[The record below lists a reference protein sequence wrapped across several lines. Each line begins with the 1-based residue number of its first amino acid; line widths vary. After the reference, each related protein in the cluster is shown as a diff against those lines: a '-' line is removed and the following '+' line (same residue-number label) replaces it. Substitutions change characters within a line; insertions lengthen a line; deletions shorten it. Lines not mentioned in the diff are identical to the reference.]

1 MLSRVDEWRGDP
13 YDGER
18 TSTMAGPMCS
28 WPLKQ
33 DMRQIL
39 LKTPGEFIEKQ
50 APRPTP
56 ALGEA
61 LVRIRKVGICG
72 SDLHAFAGRHPAYT
86 YPRILG
92 HELAGEVVE
101 VPPNHTGIEVGDHCA
116 IEPYL
121 SCGACRACQTGRTN
135 CCEHLRLFGVHIDGG
150 MQGFLS
156 VPVSLLHKS
165 KTLSLDQ
172 LALIETLGIGAHAV
186 SRSGV
191 AAGEE
196 VLVIG
201 AGPIGL
207 AVIQFAQNAGAQVRV
222 LEMKE
227 WRRKFAHDHLDVE
240 TLAEPDKRLADV
252 VFDATGSARSMSGS
266 LEYVAPGGRVV
277 FVGLTKGLVTIND
290 TLMHKREM
298 TLFASRNSCSQFPRI
313 IQMIAEGKIDTSLW
327 ITDRLRL
334 TDVPTCF
341 KGLSEKTEFV
351 KAIVDVNDSDS

>member
-1 MLSRVDEWRGDP
+1 
-13 YDGER
+13 
-18 TSTMAGPMCS
+18 MAGPICS
-28 WPLKQ
+28 LPLKQ
-33 DMRQIL
+33 SMRQIL
-39 LKTPGEFIEKQ
+39 LKTPGEFIEKE

-61 LVRIRKVGICG
+61 LLRIRKVGICG

-101 VPPNHTGIEVGDHCA
+101 VSRNSSGIGVGDQCA

-121 SCGACRACQTGRTN
+121 SCGSCRACEMGRTN
-135 CCEHLRLFGVHIDGG
+135 CCEHLRLFGVHVDGG

-156 VPVSLLHKS
+156 VPVSLLHKA

-186 SRSGV
+186 RRGGV

-207 AVIQFAQNAGAQVRV
+207 AVIQFAQNAGARVRV

-227 WRRKFAHDHLDVE
+227 WRRKFAYEHLGVE
-240 TLAEPDKRLADV
+240 TLAESDKHLADV

-266 LEYVAPGGRVV
+266 LEYVVPGGRVV
-277 FVGLTKGLVTIND
+277 FVGLTKEPVNVDDSL
-290 TLMHKREM
+290 LHKREM
-298 TLFASRNSCSQFPRI
+298 TVLASRNSCGQFPRI
-313 IQMIAEGKIDTSLW
+313 IRMIAEGEIDTTLW
-327 ITDRLRL
+327 ITDRLNL
-334 TDVPTCF
+334 ADVPKCF
-341 KGLSEKTEFV
+341 KDLSEKVEFV
-351 KAIVDVNDSDS
+351 KAMVDVSDSDS

>member
-1 MLSRVDEWRGDP
+1 
-13 YDGER
+13 
-18 TSTMAGPMCS
+18 
-28 WPLKQ
+28 
-33 DMRQIL
+33 MRQIL
-39 LKTPGEFIEKQ
+39 LTMPGEFIEKQ

-61 LVRIRKVGICG
+61 LVCIRKVGICG

-101 VPPNHTGIEVGDHCA
+101 VRPNNSGIEVGDQCA

-121 SCGACRACQTGRTN
+121 SCGTCRACQRGRTN

-165 KTLSLDQ
+165 KTLSLDE

-186 SRSGV
+186 ERGGV
-191 AAGEE
+191 VVGEE

-207 AVIQFAQNAGAQVRV
+207 AVIQFAQNAGARVRV
-222 LEMKE
+222 LEMKK
-227 WRRKFAHDHLDVE
+227 WRRNFADQHLGIK
-240 TLAEPDKRLADV
+240 TLAEPDKCLADV

-266 LEYVAPGGRVV
+266 FEYVAPGGRVV
-277 FVGLTKGLVTIND
+277 FVGLTKDPISIDD
-290 TLMHKREM
+290 TLLHKREM
-298 TLFASRNSCSQFPRI
+298 TLFASRNSCGQFPRI
-313 IQMIAEGKIDTSLW
+313 IRMIAERKIDTSLW

-334 TDVPTCF
+334 ADVPAHF
-341 KGLSEKTEFV
+341 KDLSEKAEFV

>member
-1 MLSRVDEWRGDP
+1 
-13 YDGER
+13 
-18 TSTMAGPMCS
+18 
-28 WPLKQ
+28 
-33 DMRQIL
+33 MRQIL
-39 LKTPGEFIEKQ
+39 LEAPGEFIEKQ

-101 VPPNHTGIEVGDHCA
+101 VPRDAGGIEVGDPCA

-121 SCGACRACQTGRTN
+121 SCGSCRACQTGRTN
-135 CCEHLRLFGVHIDGG
+135 CCDHLRLFGVHVDGG

-165 KTLSLDQ
+165 KMLSLDE

-186 SRSGV
+186 DRGGV
-191 AAGEE
+191 VAGEE

-207 AVIQFAQNAGAQVRV
+207 AVIQFAQNAGARVRV
-222 LEMKE
+222 LEMNE
-227 WRRKFAHDHLDVE
+227 WRRKFAKDRLGVE
-240 TLAEPDKRLADV
+240 TLAEPDKCLADV

-266 LEYVAPGGRVV
+266 LKYVAPGGRVV
-277 FVGLTKGLVTIND
+277 FVGLTKEPINLDD
-290 TLMHKREM
+290 TLLHKREM
-298 TLFASRNSCSQFPRI
+298 TLFASRNSCRQFPRI
-313 IQMIAEGKIDTSLW
+313 IGMIAERRIDTSLW

-334 TDVPTCF
+334 ADVPEFF
-341 KGLSEKTEFV
+341 KSLSEKAEFV
-351 KAIVDVNDSDS
+351 KAMVDLNDSDS

>member
-1 MLSRVDEWRGDP
+1 
-13 YDGER
+13 
-18 TSTMAGPMCS
+18 
-28 WPLKQ
+28 
-33 DMRQIL
+33 MRQIL
-39 LKTPGEFIEKQ
+39 LKAPGEFIEKQ
-50 APRPTP
+50 APRPIP

-61 LVRIRKVGICG
+61 LIRIRKVGICG

-92 HELAGEVVE
+92 HELAGEVVDL
-101 VPPNHTGIEVGDHCA
+101 PPNYSEIEVGDQCA

-121 SCGACRACQTGRTN
+121 SCGSCRACRMGRTN

-165 KTLSLDQ
+165 KTLSLDE

-186 SRSGV
+186 DRGGV
-191 AAGEE
+191 VTGEE

-207 AVIQFAQNAGAQVRV
+207 AVIQFAQNAGARVRV

-227 WRRKFAHDHLDVE
+227 WRRKFANDHLGVE
-240 TLAEPDKRLADV
+240 TLGEPDKSLADV
-252 VFDATGSARSMSGS
+252 IFDATGSGRSMSGS
-266 LEYVAPGGRVV
+266 LEYVAAGGRVV
-277 FVGLTKGLVTIND
+277 FVGLTKEPVNIDD
-290 TLMHKREM
+290 TLLHKREM
-298 TLFASRNSCSQFPRI
+298 TLFASRNSCGQFPRI
-313 IQMIAEGKIDTSLW
+313 IRMIAEKKIDTSLW

-334 TDVPTCF
+334 ADVPASF
-341 KGLSEKTEFV
+341 KGLSEKVGFV
-351 KAIVDVNDSDS
+351 KAMVDVNDSDS

>member
-1 MLSRVDEWRGDP
+1 
-13 YDGER
+13 
-18 TSTMAGPMCS
+18 
-28 WPLKQ
+28 
-33 DMRQIL
+33 MRQIL

-50 APRPTP
+50 APRPIP

-101 VPPNHTGIEVGDHCA
+101 VPPNHNGIEVGDRCA

-121 SCGACRACQTGRTN
+121 SCGTCSACQKGRTN
-135 CCEHLRLFGVHIDGG
+135 CCEHLRLFGVHMDGG

-165 KTLSLDQ
+165 TTLSLDE
-172 LALIETLGIGAHAV
+172 LALIEALGIGAHAV
-186 SRSGV
+186 ERGGV
-191 AAGEE
+191 AAGEK

-207 AVIQFAQNAGAQVRV
+207 AVIQFAQNAGARVRV

-227 WRRKFAHDHLDVE
+227 WRRNFAHERLGIE
-240 TLAEPDKRLADV
+240 TLVEPDKRVADV

-277 FVGLTKGLVTIND
+277 FVGLTKEPVNIDDSL
-290 TLMHKREM
+290 LHKREM
-298 TLFASRNSCSQFPRI
+298 TLFASRNSCGEFPRI
-313 IQMIAEGKIDTSLW
+313 IGMIAERKIDTSLW

-334 TDVPTCF
+334 ADVPACF
-341 KGLSEKTEFV
+341 RNLSEKAEFV

>member
-1 MLSRVDEWRGDP
+1 
-13 YDGER
+13 
-18 TSTMAGPMCS
+18 MAGPICS
-28 WPLKQ
+28 SLLRVKQ
-33 DMRQIL
+33 SMRQIL

-50 APRPTP
+50 APRPIP

-101 VPPNHTGIEVGDHCA
+101 VPPNHNGIEVGDRCA

-121 SCGACRACQTGRTN
+121 SCGTCSACQKGRTN
-135 CCEHLRLFGVHIDGG
+135 CCEHLRLFGVHMDGG

-165 KTLSLDQ
+165 TTLSLDE
-172 LALIETLGIGAHAV
+172 LALIEALGIGAHAV
-186 SRSGV
+186 ERGGV
-191 AAGEE
+191 AAGEK

-207 AVIQFAQNAGAQVRV
+207 AVIQFAQNAGARVRV

-227 WRRKFAHDHLDVE
+227 WRRNFAHERLGIE
-240 TLAEPDKRLADV
+240 TLVEPDKRVADV

-277 FVGLTKGLVTIND
+277 FVGLTKEPVNIDDSL
-290 TLMHKREM
+290 LHKREM
-298 TLFASRNSCSQFPRI
+298 TLFASRNSCGEFPRI
-313 IQMIAEGKIDTSLW
+313 IGMIAERKIDTSLW

-334 TDVPTCF
+334 ADVPACF
-341 KGLSEKTEFV
+341 RNLSEKAEFV

>member
-1 MLSRVDEWRGDP
+1 
-13 YDGER
+13 
-18 TSTMAGPMCS
+18 
-28 WPLKQ
+28 
-33 DMRQIL
+33 MRQIL
-39 LKTPGEFIEKQ
+39 LKAPGEFIEKHV
-50 APRPTP
+50 PRPIP

-61 LVRIRKVGICG
+61 LVRVRKVGICG

-101 VPPNHTGIEVGDHCA
+101 VSRNSSGIEVGDECA

-121 SCGACRACQTGRTN
+121 SCGRCRACQMGRTN
-135 CCEHLRLFGVHIDGG
+135 CCEHLRLFGIHVDGG
-150 MQGFLS
+150 MQAFLS

-186 SRSGV
+186 GRSGL

-201 AGPIGL
+201 AGSIGL
-207 AVIQFAQNAGAQVRV
+207 AVIQFAQNAGARARV

-227 WRRKFAHDHLDVE
+227 WRRKFAYEHLGVE
-240 TLAEPDKRLADV
+240 TLAESDKHLADV

-266 LEYVAPGGRVV
+266 LEHVAPGGRLV
-277 FVGLTKGLVTIND
+277 FVGLTKEPVNIDD
-290 TLMHKREM
+290 TLLHKHEI
-298 TLFASRNSCSQFPRI
+298 TLFASRNSCGQFPRI
-313 IQMIAEGKIDTSLW
+313 IRMIAEGKIDTALW

-334 TDVPTCF
+334 ADVPACF
-341 KGLSEKTEFV
+341 KDLSEKVEFV
-351 KAIVDVNDSDS
+351 KAMVDVNDSDS